1 MSRDITFYI
10 VDIFIAIDK
19 LKRYSKPY
27 VTSDELHYSELA
39 WDACIR
45 ELEVVGE
52 ATKQL
57 LENKL
62 IDSSYRRVV
71 DFRNQISHGYFGINE
86 DIVWDVIQNKIP
98 QYENDLLDMVK
109 IQEFNLKDTIQA
121 FYKDNLSNES
131 IEYLQYLEGIVW
143 KIEFLP
149 KS

>member
-10 VDIFIAIDK
+10 IDIFVAIDK

-27 VTSDELHYSELA
+27 VTSDELLYSELA

-52 ATKQL
+52 ATKHL

-109 IQEFNLKDTIQA
+109 IQEFNLKDTIKA
-121 FYKDNLSNES
+121 FYKDNLGKES
-131 IEYLQYLEGIVW
+131 IEYLQHLEGIV
-143 KIEFLP
+143 
-149 KS
+149 

>member
-27 VTSDELHYSELA
+27 VTSDELLYSELA

-45 ELEVVGE
+45 ELEVIGE
-52 ATKQL
+52 ATKHL
-57 LENKL
+57 LNNEL

-98 QYENDLLDMVK
+98 QYENDLLDMIK
-109 IQEFNLKDTIQA
+109 TKEFNLKDTIKA
-121 FYKDNLSNES
+121 FYKDNLSKES
-131 IEYLQYLEGIVW
+131 VEYLKYLEGIVW
-143 KIEFLP
+143 KIRSLL

>member
-10 VDIFIAIDK
+10 IDIFVAIDK

-27 VTSDELHYSELA
+27 NTSDELLYSEQA

-52 ATKQL
+52 ATKHL

-86 DIVWDVIQNKIP
+86 DIVWDVIQNKIS
-98 QYENDLLDMVK
+98 QYENDLLDMIK
-109 IQEFNLKDTIQA
+109 TKEFNLKDTIKA
-121 FYKDNLSNES
+121 FYKDNLSKES
-131 IEYLQYLEGIVW
+131 IEYLQYLEGV
-143 KIEFLP
+143 L
-149 KS
+149 